1 MRKCVSQWGCS
12 WCTSKD
18 PDNPYSNKSH
28 LGVKTQRCFCSKKP
42 THICWEV
49 LFRAILPSYS
59 TRSWL
64 IGFVTTEWQD
74 PFFLKKYNIIA
85 SFLSSL
91 SSLQTLSHTS
101 PYSLSNTNGH
111 LFREG
116 CLRVSVIKFLSQL
129 WCYRKKSRLKKNMS
143 TMIKKKELNCQSQI
157 MRVEKD

>member
-1 MRKCVSQWGCS
+1 MRKCVNQWGCS
-12 WCTSKD
+12 WCTSPSQD

-28 LGVKTQRCFCSKKP
+28 LWVKTQRCLCSKKP

-49 LFRAILPSYS
+49 HFTAILPSHS

-74 PFFLKKYNIIA
+74 PFFLKKKYNIIA

-91 SSLQTLSHTS
+91 SSLQTLSYTS
-101 PYSLSNTNGH
+101 PYSLSNPNGH

-116 CLRVSVIKFLSQL
+116 HLRVSVLKFLSQL
-129 WCYRKKSRLKKNMS
+129 WCYRKKSRLKKTMS
-143 TMIKKKELNCQSQI
+143 TMIRKRS
-157 MRVEKD
+157 